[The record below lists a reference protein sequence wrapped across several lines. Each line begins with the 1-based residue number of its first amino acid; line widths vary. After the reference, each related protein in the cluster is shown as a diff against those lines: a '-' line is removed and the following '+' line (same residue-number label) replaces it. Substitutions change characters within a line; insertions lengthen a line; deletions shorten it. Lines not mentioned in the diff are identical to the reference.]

1 MRELGQVGGVKKR
14 GEVKGEGGGMRGPG
28 GEGRRG

>member
-14 GEVKGEGGGMRGPG
+14 GEVKGGGMRGPG